1 MMMKLGRWDSF
12 FLSAFT
18 FETKGWAD
26 DELGERGL
34 SYSLLFCLLSTRW
47 GQMICEIWVPAAKME
62 ETLAFNSG

>member
-18 FETKGWAD
+18 FETKGWTD

-34 SYSLLFCLLSTRW
+34 SYSQLSDCLLSRRW
-47 GQMICEIWVPAAKME
+47 GQMICEI
-62 ETLAFNSG
+62 